1 MKESTEEKVLTAS
14 QRKSLV
20 RRRNMMGQGTTM
32 GPMMLLNA
40 ALFIFPLIYLIVL
53 SFATNSG
60 FGKMTYGLSF
70 ENFKAV
76 FSGTYRTV
84 LFSSLKMAFWVTIL
98 VSVFAYPY
106 AYFVARKPKKYQS
119 LLILLIM
126 IPSWTNSLLRVYAI
140 QNLMSTNGIINTIL
154 VNLHIV
160 NEPIQMLS
168 TDFAV
173 YFGMVFTTIPFMIL
187 PLYSNMQKIDTSILE
202 AGRDL
207 GATNFQLFWKVI
219 FPVSLPGLSS
229 GIVLVFIPA
238 MANFFITDMLGGGKS
253 INVGNVIQS
262 QFSTSNNWPMGSA
275 VSIVLMVI
283 SCIVILGCNKF
294 VDVKAHARKGR

>member
-1 MKESTEEKVLTAS
+1 
-14 QRKSLV
+14 
-20 RRRNMMGQGTTM
+20 
-32 GPMMLLNA
+32 
-40 ALFIFPLIYLIVL
+40 
-53 SFATNSG
+53 
-60 FGKMTYGLSF
+60 
-70 ENFKAV
+70 
-76 FSGTYRTV
+76 
-84 LFSSLKMAFWVTIL
+84 
-98 VSVFAYPY
+98 
-106 AYFVARKPKKYQS
+106 
-119 LLILLIM
+119 
-126 IPSWTNSLLRVYAI
+126 
-140 QNLMSTNGIINTIL
+140 
-154 VNLHIV
+154 
-160 NEPIQMLS
+160 MLS

>member
-1 MKESTEEKVLTAS
+1 
-14 QRKSLV
+14 
-20 RRRNMMGQGTTM
+20 
-32 GPMMLLNA
+32 
-40 ALFIFPLIYLIVL
+40 
-53 SFATNSG
+53 
-60 FGKMTYGLSF
+60 
-70 ENFKAV
+70 
-76 FSGTYRTV
+76 
-84 LFSSLKMAFWVTIL
+84 
-98 VSVFAYPY
+98 
-106 AYFVARKPKKYQS
+106 
-119 LLILLIM
+119 
-126 IPSWTNSLLRVYAI
+126 
-140 QNLMSTNGIINTIL
+140 
-154 VNLHIV
+154 
-160 NEPIQMLS
+160 
-168 TDFAV
+168 
-173 YFGMVFTTIPFMIL
+173 MIL
-187 PLYSNMQKIDTSILE
+187 PLYSNMQKIDTSVLE

>member
-1 MKESTEEKVLTAS
+1 
-14 QRKSLV
+14 
-20 RRRNMMGQGTTM
+20 
-32 GPMMLLNA
+32 
-40 ALFIFPLIYLIVL
+40 
-53 SFATNSG
+53 
-60 FGKMTYGLSF
+60 
-70 ENFKAV
+70 
-76 FSGTYRTV
+76 
-84 LFSSLKMAFWVTIL
+84 
-98 VSVFAYPY
+98 
-106 AYFVARKPKKYQS
+106 
-119 LLILLIM
+119 
-126 IPSWTNSLLRVYAI
+126 
-140 QNLMSTNGIINTIL
+140 
-154 VNLHIV
+154 
-160 NEPIQMLS
+160 MLS

-173 YFGMVFTTIPFMIL
+173 YFCMVFTTIPFMIL
-187 PLYSNMQKIDTSILE
+187 PLYSNMQKIDTSVLE

>member
-32 GPMMLLNA
+32 GPMMLWNA

-98 VSVFAYPY
+98 VSVFAIHM
-106 AYFVARKPKKYQS
+106 
-119 LLILLIM
+119 L
-126 IPSWTNSLLRVYAI
+126 TLRQESQRNIKVY
-140 QNLMSTNGIINTIL
+140 
-154 VNLHIV
+154 
-160 NEPIQMLS
+160 
-168 TDFAV
+168 
-173 YFGMVFTTIPFMIL
+173 
-187 PLYSNMQKIDTSILE
+187 
-202 AGRDL
+202 
-207 GATNFQLFWKVI
+207 
-219 FPVSLPGLSS
+219 
-229 GIVLVFIPA
+229 
-238 MANFFITDMLGGGKS
+238 
-253 INVGNVIQS
+253 
-262 QFSTSNNWPMGSA
+262 
-275 VSIVLMVI
+275 
-283 SCIVILGCNKF
+283 
-294 VDVKAHARKGR
+294 

>member
-1 MKESTEEKVLTAS
+1 
-14 QRKSLV
+14 
-20 RRRNMMGQGTTM
+20 
-32 GPMMLLNA
+32 
-40 ALFIFPLIYLIVL
+40 
-53 SFATNSG
+53 
-60 FGKMTYGLSF
+60 
-70 ENFKAV
+70 
-76 FSGTYRTV
+76 
-84 LFSSLKMAFWVTIL
+84 
-98 VSVFAYPY
+98 
-106 AYFVARKPKKYQS
+106 
-119 LLILLIM
+119 
-126 IPSWTNSLLRVYAI
+126 
-140 QNLMSTNGIINTIL
+140 
-154 VNLHIV
+154 
-160 NEPIQMLS
+160 
-168 TDFAV
+168 
-173 YFGMVFTTIPFMIL
+173 MVFTTIPFMIL
-187 PLYSNMQKIDTSILE
+187 PLYSNMQKIDTSVLE

>member
-1 MKESTEEKVLTAS
+1 
-14 QRKSLV
+14 
-20 RRRNMMGQGTTM
+20 
-32 GPMMLLNA
+32 
-40 ALFIFPLIYLIVL
+40 
-53 SFATNSG
+53 
-60 FGKMTYGLSF
+60 
-70 ENFKAV
+70 
-76 FSGTYRTV
+76 
-84 LFSSLKMAFWVTIL
+84 
-98 VSVFAYPY
+98 
-106 AYFVARKPKKYQS
+106 
-119 LLILLIM
+119 
-126 IPSWTNSLLRVYAI
+126 
-140 QNLMSTNGIINTIL
+140 
-154 VNLHIV
+154 
-160 NEPIQMLS
+160 
-168 TDFAV
+168 
-173 YFGMVFTTIPFMIL
+173 
-187 PLYSNMQKIDTSILE
+187 MQKIDTSILE

>member
-1 MKESTEEKVLTAS
+1 
-14 QRKSLV
+14 
-20 RRRNMMGQGTTM
+20 
-32 GPMMLLNA
+32 
-40 ALFIFPLIYLIVL
+40 
-53 SFATNSG
+53 
-60 FGKMTYGLSF
+60 
-70 ENFKAV
+70 
-76 FSGTYRTV
+76 
-84 LFSSLKMAFWVTIL
+84 
-98 VSVFAYPY
+98 
-106 AYFVARKPKKYQS
+106 
-119 LLILLIM
+119 
-126 IPSWTNSLLRVYAI
+126 
-140 QNLMSTNGIINTIL
+140 
-154 VNLHIV
+154 
-160 NEPIQMLS
+160 MLS

-187 PLYSNMQKIDTSILE
+187 PLYSNMQKIDTSVLE

>member
-1 MKESTEEKVLTAS
+1 M
-14 QRKSLV
+14 
-20 RRRNMMGQGTTM
+20 
-32 GPMMLLNA
+32 
-40 ALFIFPLIYLIVL
+40 
-53 SFATNSG
+53 
-60 FGKMTYGLSF
+60 
-70 ENFKAV
+70 
-76 FSGTYRTV
+76 
-84 LFSSLKMAFWVTIL
+84 
-98 VSVFAYPY
+98 
-106 AYFVARKPKKYQS
+106 
-119 LLILLIM
+119 
-126 IPSWTNSLLRVYAI
+126 
-140 QNLMSTNGIINTIL
+140 
-154 VNLHIV
+154 

-187 PLYSNMQKIDTSILE
+187 PLYSNMQKIDTSVLE